1 MDIYLPIAN
10 LSVNAIVIVLLGGGV
25 GFLSGMFGIGGGFL
39 TTPLL
44 IIYGI
49 PPTVAAA
56 SSASQVTGASVSGV
70 FAHLRRGGVDFKMG
84 GVLVAGG
91 MVGSILGGWIFKLL
105 QASGQIDTV
114 IAVIYVLLLGSI
126 GSMMAR
132 EAWTAIRATHGGPP
146 PRARKRRHHPLI
158 AALPLRTRFYASGLY
173 ISPLAPLL
181 LGFGVGILTI
191 LLGVGGGFILVPAM
205 LYLLGMG
212 TQVVVGTSLF
222 QTLFVTATATMVHAT
237 TTKAVDI
244 VLAALLL
251 FGSVAGAQVGAR
263 FASRVKPEYLRMALA
278 VIVLL
283 VAVRI
288 LLGLTWR
295 PDEIF
300 SVDARYQPAPPPDLP
315 QNMLDG
321 RSGGGAG
328 WYRSSAMPKYCVA
341 LLLAPLLMGQ
351 ARPAPKP
358 ILVPDVSQR
367 DIEIAYSFTGADLLL
382 FGAILYPGGRL
393 PDDDKPAD
401 IVVVIKGPSQPILLR
416 EKAKVAGIW
425 VNAARLRYSSAP
437 SFYAIASSRPVN
449 QPPLPRTTKDDS
461 ATTAPE

>member
-1 MDIYLPIAN
+1 MDVYLPIAN
-10 LSVNAIVIVLLGGGV
+10 LSVNALVIVLLGGGV
-25 GFLSGMFGIGGGFL
+25 GLLSGMFGIGGGFL

-91 MVGSILGGWIFKLL
+91 MMGSIAGGWIFTLL

-114 IAVIYVLLLGSI
+114 IAVIYVLMLGSI

-132 EAWTAIRATHGGPP
+132 ESWVAIRVTHGAVA
-146 PRARKRRHHPLI
+146 PRPRKRRHHPLV
-158 AALPLRTRFYASGLY
+158 ASLPLRTRFYASGLY

-251 FGSVAGAQVGAR
+251 LGSVAGAQVGAR
-263 FASRVKPEYLRMALA
+263 FASKVKPEYLRMALA
-278 VIVLL
+278 IIVLL
-283 VAVRI
+283 VGFRI

-295 PDEIF
+295 PDDIF
-300 SVDARYQPAPPPDLP
+300 TVELS
-315 QNMLDG
+315 
-321 RSGGGAG
+321 
-328 WYRSSAMPKYCVA
+328 
-341 LLLAPLLMGQ
+341 
-351 ARPAPKP
+351 
-358 ILVPDVSQR
+358 
-367 DIEIAYSFTGADLLL
+367 
-382 FGAILYPGGRL
+382 
-393 PDDDKPAD
+393 
-401 IVVVIKGPSQPILLR
+401 
-416 EKAKVAGIW
+416 
-425 VNAARLRYSSAP
+425 
-437 SFYAIASSRPVN
+437 
-449 QPPLPRTTKDDS
+449 
-461 ATTAPE
+461 